1 MDIRFRPLRALIF
14 VVFCL
19 GILAFTYLLV
29 FRVDFGGSTSVT
41 VRFPSVGTIQAG
53 SPVRQSGV
61 KVGSVA
67 RVSLA
72 ADARG
77 QVDVELSL
85 YRGLTVRTSDRI
97 AIVTGGLLG
106 DQYID
111 IQAGSA
117 EAPLVGPGDTIEG
130 DGGLDL
136 KLLVDGGGMVIED
149 LGRTTKAI
157 ARFLEAHEDDL
168 DRILER
174 ADLALA
180 GAASAAQRA
189 DRLLERAEAS
199 FGPAMGDFQA
209 TLRSLRDTATGLEAL
224 VDNLARPGAVADLLA
239 SPTTAQ
245 KTAETLANLQAAT
258 KSLKTVA
265 EALEDALR

>member
-1 MDIRFRPLRALIF
+1 MDIRFRPLRAVIF

-29 FRVDFGGSTSVT
+29 FRVDFGGSTSVI

-67 RVSLA
+67 RVTLA
-72 ADARG
+72 TDARG
-77 QVDVELSL
+77 KVDVELSL
-85 YRGLTVRTSDRI
+85 YRGLTIRTSDRI

-117 EAPLVGPGDTIEG
+117 DAPLVGPGDTIEG

-168 DRILER
+168 DRILHQ
-174 ADLALA
+174 ADLALT

-189 DRLLERAEAS
+189 DRLLEKAEAS
-199 FGPAMGDFQA
+199 FDPAMADFQA
-209 TLRSLRDTATGLEAL
+209 TLRTLKQTATGLETL
-224 VDNLARPGAVADLLA
+224 VDDLGAPGAVADLLA
-239 SPTTAQ
+239 SPTTGQ
-245 KTAETLANLQAAT
+245 RVAETLADLQAAT
-258 KSLKTVA
+258 RSLKTVA
-265 EALEDALR
+265 GALEEALR